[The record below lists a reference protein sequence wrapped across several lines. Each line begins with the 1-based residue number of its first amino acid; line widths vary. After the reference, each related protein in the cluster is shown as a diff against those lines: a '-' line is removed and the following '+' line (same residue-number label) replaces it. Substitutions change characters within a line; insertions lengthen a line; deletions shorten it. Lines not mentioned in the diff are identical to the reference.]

1 MDRSLKWRMLALFVG
16 IMLCVGILMPS
27 FVDKERLPSWFP
39 FSKKINLGLDLQ
51 GGLHI
56 VYSIDLDKAID
67 DKASEIKHDL
77 ESRFSDEKTAATV
90 KTPAS
95 PLGAVFVSLTDQTK
109 REAAL
114 SAINADYGRDTT
126 TLDCPATE
134 PAGS

>member
-1 MDRSLKWRMLALFVG
+1 MDHSTVRGRTIALLLACL
-16 IMLCVGILMPS
+16 LCVGILLPS
-27 FVDKERLPSWFP
+27 FVDKESLPGWFP

-77 ESRFSDEKTAATV
+77 ESRFADEKTAATV
-90 KTPAS
+90 KTPAL
-95 PLGAVFVSLTDQTK
+95 PLGAVYVSITDQTK

-114 SAINADYGRDTT
+114 
-126 TLDCPATE
+126 
-134 PAGS
+134 